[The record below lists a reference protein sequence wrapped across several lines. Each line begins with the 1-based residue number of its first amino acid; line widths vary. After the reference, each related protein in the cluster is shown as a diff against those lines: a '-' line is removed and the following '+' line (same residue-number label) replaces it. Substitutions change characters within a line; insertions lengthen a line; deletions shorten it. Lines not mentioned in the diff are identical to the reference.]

1 MAKSKANTT
10 AGARSKASRREGRA
24 PAAAT
29 AKAETG
35 AASALRGRSAAPTKQ
50 AAVIGLLQRE
60 GGATLAD
67 LVDATGWLAHT
78 TRAALTRLRQAGH
91 VLDKAKDEAGGGRHS
106 VVGSP
111 RPRVFSQA

>member
-1 MAKSKANTT
+1 MAKSKAK
-10 AGARSKASRREGRA
+10 AGARPKAARREGRA

-29 AKAETG
+29 AKAETS
-35 AASALRGRSAAPTKQ
+35 AASALPGRSVAPTKQ

-67 LVDATGWLAHT
+67 LVDATGWLPRT

-91 VLDKAKDEAGGGRHS
+91 VLDKGKDETGATVYRI
-106 VVGSP
+106 VAP
-111 RPRVFSQA
+111 RRTTRSRKAA